1 MALLLLLRTT
11 RQQMVLDYLQKKGA
25 EQDDLEPENVWGKE
39 EEVDPGEAQGDEDG
53 MDSAGNRT
61 APEALHNPEV
71 LGQGTRGVQPPGL
84 SIYVVVQIEASGG
97 GHAWTCGSR
106 WERLEGDPTASSTT
120 TLVPETPESE
130 KLLTKTGAYS
140 TVPASSKV
148 PAGAGSSEVEGGP
161 HGDDLNRLWSS
172 WIQSRTNSKNQHT
185 KASGNSQRA
194 VTFQGTSGGRS
205 SSLPV
210 AKEDPNF
217 HLDPENRDAQELVVV
232 APSEEVFMV
241 ESDNEQTAQA
251 SSALDAS

>member
-1 MALLLLLRTT
+1 MVDMPDMRISMGTT
-11 RQQMVLDYLQKKGA
+11 GRRS
-25 EQDDLEPENVWGKE
+25 
-39 EEVDPGEAQGDEDG
+39 DG
-53 MDSAGNRT
+53 IVYDNTGSRDTGVR
-61 APEALHNPEV
+61 EALDKDRC
-71 LGQGTRGVQPPGL
+71 L
-84 SIYVVVQIEASGG
+84 
-97 GHAWTCGSR
+97 
-106 WERLEGDPTASSTT
+106 
-120 TLVPETPESE
+120 
-130 KLLTKTGAYS
+130 S

-148 PAGAGSSEVEGGP
+148 QAGAGSSEVEGGP

-185 KASGNSQRA
+185 KASGNNQRA

-210 AKEDPNF
+210 AKEDPSF